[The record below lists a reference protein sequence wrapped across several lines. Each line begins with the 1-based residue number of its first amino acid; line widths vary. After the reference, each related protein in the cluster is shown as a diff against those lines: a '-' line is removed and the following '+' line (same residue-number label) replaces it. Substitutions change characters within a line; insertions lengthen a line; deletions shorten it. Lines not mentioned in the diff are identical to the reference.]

1 MPCQFARR
9 TEELMKLC
17 SMLCVALLATSIPA
31 VAQETGTLKKLR
43 DTGEIVLGVRD
54 ASIPFSYADNTGQ
67 SIGYSVDLCGRVVEH
82 LRQVMKMPGLK
93 VRQQLVTSANRV
105 PLVVNGTVDL
115 ECGSTVNNIER
126 QKTVAFSLTTF
137 IVNTKFIVKNS
148 GGIQKVADLKAKS
161 VSVTGGTN
169 TMEKITALNKQMDL
183 GLSIVN
189 GKDHAES
196 FLLLTSDRVAAFSED
211 DILLAGLAATSQTP
225 TGFRLVSIDGML
237 ADPYALMMRRDDP
250 QFKAAVDAGLRE
262 VFASGEIERIYNKWF
277 MQPIPPRNVVLNFP
291 MGDQLKRVIAKPT
304 DSGDP
309 KDYK

>member
-1 MPCQFARR
+1 
-9 TEELMKLC
+9 MKSRSL
-17 SMLCVALLATSIPA
+17 LWLALLVVALPTL
-31 VAQETGTLKKLR
+31 AQEGGTLKKLR

-54 ASIPFSYADNTGQ
+54 ASIPFSYADDSGQ
-67 SIGYSVDLCGRVVEH
+67 SIGYSVDLCMRVVDH
-82 LRQVMKMPGLK
+82 LRQTLKMPAFK

-105 PLVVNGTVDL
+105 PLLVNGTVDL

-137 IVNTKFIVKNS
+137 IVNTKFIVKAAS
-148 GGIQKVADLKAKS
+148 GIQKTADLKGKTVA
-161 VSVTGGTN
+161 VTGGTN
-169 TMEKITALNKQMDL
+169 TMQKITALNKQMNLDL
-183 GLSIVN
+183 SVIN

-196 FLLLTSDRVAAFSED
+196 FLLLTTDRVAAFSED

-225 TGFRLVSIDGML
+225 NGFRLISIDGML

-250 QFKAAVDAGLRE
+250 QFKAAVDAALRGL
-262 VFASGEIERIYNKWF
+262 FASGEMQRTYDKWF
-277 MQPIPPRNVVLNFP
+277 VRPIPPHNVVLNFP

-309 KDYK
+309 QDYK